1 MPQTFSAR
9 SATIRAMLLVLVG
22 SAGMQIG
29 AAISLTLFADLGA
42 AGTSG
47 LRLLIAGIIM
57 IALFRPRIRGRGR
70 REWLGILLYGIAM
83 AAMNMLLYQ
92 ALERLPLGVATTLDF
107 LGPCMVAFL
116 ASRRL
121 WEGLLAIAAFMGVA
135 LMAGFG
141 GPFDPIGLVWG
152 VLAGASF
159 AGYTLLAPRI
169 GQSGGGMQSVALAIL
184 VAAVVTIPFSAPV
197 ILIATL
203 PQWGLLVLSAI
214 IGTALPFMVDTIA
227 GKLTSARV
235 LGVFFAFDPVLGTLV
250 GALFLGQILT
260 PIALIGIG
268 LVVCA
273 GAGIVW
279 LAGRNRLA
287 PVNRPAKLQ
296 RAEAS
301 QIAEASQRAM
311 ALQREKEPQLETA
324 SESIE
329 IERKYE
335 VPTDTEVPGA
345 AAFAVV
351 GISAGRA
358 AKYELHARYF
368 DTPDGQLALQGLA
381 MRVRT
386 GGSDAGWHL
395 KEKGAA
401 GTRELHWAM
410 SSEMPAGLEHELR
423 SRIGDGVDDI
433 APLAELRTERRV
445 IRLGD
450 ADGTEVIELA
460 DDRVIATD
468 LRGTHAAGGSGGVK
482 RAWREWEA
490 ELISGADAGWLD
502 VAEGVLSAAGAVASL
517 SSAKIARATGSLVA
531 LAQAH
536 DASAEVLAQLQE
548 MDRNDLEAARRLI
561 L

>member
-1 MPQTFSAR
+1 
-9 SATIRAMLLVLVG
+9 MLLVLVG

-57 IALFRPRIRGRGR
+57 VALFRPRIRGRGR
-70 REWLGILLYGIAM
+70 REWFGILLYGIAM

-121 WEGLLAIAAFMGVA
+121 REGLLAIAAFTGVA
-135 LMAGFG
+135 LLAGFG

-184 VAAVVTIPFSAPV
+184 VAAIVTIPFSVPV
-197 ILIATL
+197 IALATL
-203 PQWGLLVLSAI
+203 PQWGLLALSAM

-250 GALFLGQILT
+250 GALFLGQVLT
-260 PIALIGIG
+260 PIALIGIA

-279 LAGRNRLA
+279 LAGRNR
-287 PVNRPAKLQ
+287 VVPAH
-296 RAEAS
+296 S
-301 QIAEASQRAM
+301 P
-311 ALQREKEPQLETA
+311 KEPQMEAA

-345 AAFAVV
+345 EAFAAV
-351 GISAGRA
+351 GLTAGRA
-358 AKYELHARYF
+358 VKYELHARYF
-368 DTPDGQLALQGLA
+368 DTPDGQLAQQRLA
-381 MRVRT
+381 LRVRT
-386 GGSDAGWHL
+386 GGPDAGWHL

-401 GTRELHWAM
+401 GTLELHWAM
-410 SSEMPAGLEHELR
+410 SGEMPAGLEHELR
-423 SRIGDGVDDI
+423 SRIGEGVDDI
-433 APLAELRTERRV
+433 GPLAELRTERRV
-445 IRLGD
+445 VRLGD
-450 ADGTEVIELA
+450 ADGIEVIELA

-468 LRGTHAAGGSGGVK
+468 LRGAGGDVN

-490 ELISGADAGWLD
+490 ELIPGADAAWLD
-502 VAEGVLSAAGAVASL
+502 VAEGVLAAAGAIVSL

-531 LAQAH
+531 LAQARG
-536 DASAEVLAQLQE
+536 AGAEVIAQLQE
-548 MDRNDLEAARRLI
+548 MDRNDREAARRLI